1 MATRPKTRTTRTR
14 TELDEELSEV
24 RSTATHREV
33 LDPKTL
39 EAQRRQD
46 QATRQAAAALT
57 VQKAAQKV
65 AQVGIDIQGAVAK
78 VSEQLME
85 TTQELETVQRAVVL
99 EREELAE
106 LHGKDVI
113 ASSIDALLVQH
124 GEQEKQ
130 LETTI
135 AAKRQQ
141 WQEEQATHAKALQE
155 REAEIARTR
164 QREEDDYRYKTAQV
178 RRDATDKF
186 DDELRARDKASRER
200 AEQFEKGWI
209 LREEGIKSREKE
221 FTDAVAKAAA
231 LDAENKKAESGLA
244 ALGAQLRDLKHQTA
258 LASAAEAQK
267 LALSEQRNQALD
279 AANKTLAEQVV
290 SLQKALDAARIQVTE
305 IATKS
310 VEGAS
315 GRLALSELK
324 DTLASQS
331 ANGPTRSKS

>member
-200 AEQFEKGWI
+200 AGS
-209 LREEGIKSREKE
+209 LRRVGFFARKESSLARRSLPTPSPRLQPSMLKTRRQNPGLPLSVLSSEISSIRRHSLRPPRHRSWLFPNSAIRLLTQRTRLWPSRS
-221 FTDAVAKAAA
+221 FRFRRPWMPLVSRSRRLRPSRSKAP
-231 LDAENKKAESGLA
+231 LA
-244 ALGAQLRDLKHQTA
+244 AW
-258 LASAAEAQK
+258 
-267 LALSEQRNQALD
+267 LSP
-279 AANKTLAEQVV
+279 
-290 SLQKALDAARIQVTE
+290 S
-305 IATKS
+305 
-310 VEGAS
+310 
-315 GRLALSELK
+315 
-324 DTLASQS
+324 
-331 ANGPTRSKS
+331 

>member
-113 ASSIDALLVQH
+113 ASSIDAL
-124 GEQEKQ
+124 
-130 LETTI
+130 TI
-135 AAKRQQ
+135 C
-141 WQEEQATHAKALQE
+141 
-155 REAEIARTR
+155 
-164 QREEDDYRYKTAQV
+164 
-178 RRDATDKF
+178 
-186 DDELRARDKASRER
+186 
-200 AEQFEKGWI
+200 
-209 LREEGIKSREKE
+209 
-221 FTDAVAKAAA
+221 
-231 LDAENKKAESGLA
+231 LA
-244 ALGAQLRDLKHQTA
+244 AWSSTPGSLCRIRFKKSGRFITYSTFCVLRLPDSEDVVVLLSRDGHLAQCETKRRA
-258 LASAAEAQK
+258 LACP
-267 LALSEQRNQALD
+267 L
-279 AANKTLAEQVV
+279 
-290 SLQKALDAARIQVTE
+290 
-305 IATKS
+305 
-310 VEGAS
+310 
-315 GRLALSELK
+315 
-324 DTLASQS
+324 
-331 ANGPTRSKS
+331 